1 MIAVNLR
8 DDDAACVVQ
17 SILYNI
23 SGSFNSFSNF
33 GNSRYKLST
42 GFADQFVLFFSN
54 SEKIQVF
61 CNICTNDS

>member
-8 DDDAACVVQ
+8 DDDACVVQ

-42 GFADQFVLFFSN
+42 GFADQFVLFFSYY
-54 SEKIQVF
+54 SEKI
-61 CNICTNDS
+61 